1 VRELEN
7 VIRHSLLL
15 ARSYPIGLDHVQ
27 QAYTRARKPVAAA
40 DQTIAGYFTEL
51 LTGAQRGEMRGLH
64 ARMSEEMERELY
76 TRAIQLAEG
85 NQARAARWLGV
96 TRTTMREKL
105 ARFGLR
111 PAAEKPGQP

>member
-1 VRELEN
+1 
-7 VIRHSLLL
+7 
-15 ARSYPIGLDHVQ
+15 LDHAR
-27 QAYTRARKPVAAA
+27 QACLRARKPLAAA

-51 LTGAQRGEMRGLH
+51 LTSAQRGELAGLH
-64 ARMSEEMERELY
+64 ARMIEEMERELY

-105 ARFGLR
+105 LRFGLR
-111 PAAEKPGQP
+111 GTGGKTEQP